1 MDWQVIA
8 TIIGTTLG
16 GQGIVELVKWWKNRK
31 TESRIAETHADGEE
45 FKTISQTNLFLQQQ
59 LQEKE
64 ERFAQQT
71 NLVRSLNAEVI
82 QLTKEKAKVEL
93 DFERYKAEKKL
104 ELERVRCNDQ
114 PCPWRQPPNAYTAP
128 KSGMQKDDYHKQKR
142 NESN

>member
-31 TESRIAETHADGEE
+31 TESRIAETHADSEE
-45 FKTISQTNLFLQQQ
+45 FTTISQTNLFLQQQ
-59 LQEKE
+59 LKEKE

-71 NLVRSLNAEVI
+71 NLLRALNAEVI
-82 QLTKEKAKVEL
+82 QLTKDKAKVEL
-93 DFERYKAEKKL
+93 EFERYKVDTEL
-104 ELERVRCNDQ
+104 ELERVRCSDLA
-114 PCPWRQPPNAYTAP
+114 CPWRQPPNAYTGP
-128 KSGMQKDDYHKQKR
+128 KPGMQKDDYHKQKR